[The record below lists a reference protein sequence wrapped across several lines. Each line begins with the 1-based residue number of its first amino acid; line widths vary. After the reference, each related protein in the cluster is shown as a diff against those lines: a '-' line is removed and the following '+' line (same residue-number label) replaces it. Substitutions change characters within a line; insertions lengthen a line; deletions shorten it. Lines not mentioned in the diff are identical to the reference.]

1 MSNHQIGL
9 SGIESQE
16 QVMLGK
22 ESKKDEIS
30 RILEK
35 NMPQRHSYFQMR
47 YFIIGK
53 EPTNQSKMWQ
63 CLREI
68 KTRKESLDSIEL
80 EVEDQK
86 DALELLDIEEKAVL
100 ISKIEEKDQEIKALR
115 EKENKI
121 KIKKLKRQKKAVK
134 SNIVQL
140 LNKKKYIEEE
150 LSFFLEMF
158 KTLEKVEPLKDL
170 DDLESQKAYWSERL
184 AQKLNMKMLLGGQL
198 ESELVETIVALPDDM
213 EIKKQMLSTLALRH
227 NQIVKKIE
235 ENKGKLNGN

>member
-16 QVMLGK
+16 DVTLGK
-22 ESKKDEIS
+22 EQKKEEIS

-63 CLREI
+63 CLREM
-68 KTRKESLDSIEL
+68 KTRKESLESIEL

-86 DALELLDIEEKAVL
+86 DTLDLLGIEEKAIL
-100 ISKIEEKDQEIKALR
+100 IGKIEEENKEIKLLR
-115 EKENKI
+115 EEENKI
-121 KIKKLKRQKKAVK
+121 KIKKVKRKKKAIK

-150 LSFFLEMF
+150 LNFFLEMF

-213 EIKKQMLSTLALRH
+213 EIKKQMLGTLTLRH
-227 NQIVKKIE
+227 NQITKKIE
-235 ENKGKLNGN
+235 ENKGKMNGN